1 MSRPGNSHITSK
13 GPHGSSPTVLV
24 ADLTLARPD
33 DFSEMLE
40 DVRACGDVEGVPV
53 LVHILEAQVEL
64 LDFPYAWALPNILS
78 APNVLIYIDTE

>member
-24 ADLTLARPD
+24 ADLTTTRDD
-33 DFSEMLE
+33 DFSEKLE

-64 LDFPYAWALPNILS
+64 LDFPYVWALANVIS